1 MPTLNFLD
9 ENGLLYFSGLIK
21 AELNKKAPINSP
33 NFTGTPTAP
42 TPASQQDNSTK
53 IATTE
58 FVQGAISALQT
69 IIDNGIQ
76 TITQQDMLNLT
87 DPLPSGVYYMS
98 DTYQIYISKNA
109 DLLCIDSFGGLQFR
123 HWDTGE
129 SEYDIPN
136 QFGKLI
142 IDQTQANRV
151 GLINIYN
158 GDGEETVYINSATSS
173 NAGVMSAADKNIL
186 NRIIALLGGGVDNYN
201 LNGATSPIDIGNIY
215 DASNTDLFYYPA
227 YNDNSENVGIIISN
241 VDNNNSVTSTSY
253 QLLLSP
259 KGVYSRRGIVNPSTN
274 SVSWSEWKTWTEVAT
289 TSANGLMSAS
299 DKVKLDTINI
309 VDSESDF
316 FSINPATLSSS
327 LWLVKNSVSPY
338 FIYVEKTP
346 VPGSND
352 VTAYKLIVGR
362 YPVVMSASTITQ
374 NGVTTWV
381 TDGISTNY
389 WTKNCYFI
397 SSIEVDNSPLS
408 MVGNSGI
415 GYKVNIDLSS
425 KAPLASPA
433 FTGTPTAP
441 TPASGTN
448 TTQIATTAFVQSA
461 IAAAVTGSFK
471 FVNTLPVTG
480 EEGYIYLVP
489 HTHTSGTTSSNPDVK
504 DEYIWN
510 TSTNPAQWELI
521 GNTDLDLTT
530 HWAKS
535 ELEAATNAEILA
547 QWTAAVPITP
557 SQNSGS

>member
-1 MPTLNFLD
+1 
-9 ENGLLYFSGLIK
+9 
-21 AELNKKAPINSP
+21 
-33 NFTGTPTAP
+33 
-42 TPASQQDNSTK
+42 
-53 IATTE
+53 
-58 FVQGAISALQT
+58 
-69 IIDNGIQ
+69 
-76 TITQQDMLNLT
+76 
-87 DPLPSGVYYMS
+87 
-98 DTYQIYISKNA
+98 
-109 DLLCIDSFGGLQFR
+109 
-123 HWDTGE
+123 
-129 SEYDIPN
+129 
-136 QFGKLI
+136 
-142 IDQTQANRV
+142 
-151 GLINIYN
+151 
-158 GDGEETVYINSATSS
+158 
-173 NAGVMSAADKNIL
+173 MSAADKNIL